1 MYVII
6 LLDTLVAENYFIE
19 ITREI
24 NGKYF
29 DFYSAIF
36 HSLLHNVYRTMILF
50 VLSSVYFITVQI
62 ISSKL
67 MRTSSKH
74 ENNRHSSSRY
84 LIYDTYNDWKVSL
97 FLRYELHV
105 I

>member
-1 MYVII
+1 MYLII
-6 LLDTLVAENYFIE
+6 LLDTLVAENYFIK

-24 NGKYF
+24 NGRYF

-36 HSLLHNVYRTMILF
+36 RSLLHNVYRSMILF
-50 VLSSVYFITVQI
+50 VLSSVYFITVEI

-74 ENNRHSSSRY
+74 ENNRRSY
-84 LIYDTYNDWKVSL
+84 LIYNTYNNWKVYFCVTS
-97 FLRYELHV
+97 YM
-105 I
+105 